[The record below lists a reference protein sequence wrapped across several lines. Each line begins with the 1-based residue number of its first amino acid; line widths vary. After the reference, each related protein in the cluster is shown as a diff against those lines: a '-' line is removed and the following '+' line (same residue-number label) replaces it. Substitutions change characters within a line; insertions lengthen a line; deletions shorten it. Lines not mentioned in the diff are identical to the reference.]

1 MPRANYAITAG
12 ELAWIKG
19 EIADYDMV
27 ILQFEL
33 PMPVVEAVAQ
43 WAHDA
48 GVPVMVNPAPA
59 APMSDQ
65 LLACATFLS
74 PNEHEAALLAG
85 HEIRVKG
92 CINFDDVAA
101 VARAFRDRG
110 VENLIIT
117 MGGNGSVIA
126 GEDGIHHTPCVKM
139 PQVADPTGA
148 GDSFVAAFCTALSAG
163 LPRPQALA
171 VSEIQLREIGQGGH
185 SHPPVRQQQGPLADR
200 RGQPEAGAGVHPL
213 PAMLCEI
220 AGEQGQQVLIEP
232 LGPKYSNDINTLP
245 EAARVIN
252 TATMPNLFAMADL
265 RHFVWSGEPF
275 DNVVKCRD
283 IVKHIHVDFPLSW
296 PERRYPK
303 VGDGYNY
310 RPFFDQLKDY
320 DGTLTIEA
328 DIPSDWLAAGRD
340 ARELMDTCANA

>member
-1 MPRANYAITAG
+1 MGIRT
-12 ELAWIKG
+12 
-19 EIADYDMV
+19 
-27 ILQFEL
+27 ILF
-33 PMPVVEAVAQ
+33 
-43 WAHDA
+43 
-48 GVPVMVNPAPA
+48 GN
-59 APMSDQ
+59 S
-65 LLACATFLS
+65 
-74 PNEHEAALLAG
+74 
-85 HEIRVKG
+85 K
-92 CINFDDVAA
+92 
-101 VARAFRDRG
+101 ARW
-110 VENLIIT
+110 LI
-117 MGGNGSVIA
+117 
-126 GEDGIHHTPCVKM
+126 D
-139 PQVADPTGA
+139 
-148 GDSFVAAFCTALSAG
+148 GDSLKREQVFIRF
-163 LPRPQALA
+163 
-171 VSEIQLREIGQGGH
+171 LR
-185 SHPPVRQQQGPLADR
+185 
-200 RGQPEAGAGVHPL
+200 
-213 PAMLCEI
+213 MLCEI
-220 AGEQGQQVLIEP
+220 AGEQGQQVLIKP
-232 LGPKYSNDINTLP
+232 PGPKFSNYINTLP